1 MTGIEMVP
9 LATEVFGELRIP
21 ATLAMTQELEAIAQR
36 ATELARQS
44 RAANTL
50 RAYRSSWKQY
60 ALWCARFGFEPL
72 GADPQVVA
80 LHIAAIADRLAP
92 ATIRLRLSAIVAAHR
107 LLDLQLDPKHRV
119 IAAVTGGAMRQTGRP
134 GKRLATPVQ
143 SAALRKIAEACP
155 SDAVGVRDRAMI
167 LLGFGAACRRSEL
180 VALDIADVVADERGA
195 AVTFV
200 RSKTDQEGQGAVV
213 AIHGSDDPALDIR
226 AALAAWLT
234 IRRRHMET
242 DENGQKTER
251 ERRGRVP
258 LFCQLSKTGRPLGR
272 KLSDYAVVRMIKGAA
287 SRAGLDPTG
296 YSGHSLRS
304 GLATTAAGAGATLA
318 EVMDQGRWRSVE
330 MAKHYVRDAEIWRNA
345 ASRAMNAGERVEPA
359 PSKAAAPTPPP
370 APPLDADAVLEE
382 NQPKVAVEEVAM
394 PKSSETGVG
403 PALPFEVRVSHPKPF
418 NETETGGHLRRSEE
432 AVEAI
437 LAGRRSLSPAERT
450 VLRREFRNAFLAVRA
465 ACDKGFFRDY
475 GTRNIMMGVSFEAA
489 GIFVRAKKDI
499 NLDAMLADLR
509 FIPTAIEMDLDLPRG
524 DEVPRALRAAR
535 LCWEESIHLGK
546 AAFQRTREYLSG
558 AQVGVVRNLR

>member
-1 MTGIEMVP
+1 M
-9 LATEVFGELRIP
+9 LR
-21 ATLAMTQELEAIAQR
+21 
-36 ATELARQS
+36 
-44 RAANTL
+44 
-50 RAYRSSWKQY
+50 
-60 ALWCARFGFEPL
+60 F
-72 GADPQVVA
+72 
-80 LHIAAIADRLAP
+80 
-92 ATIRLRLSAIVAAHR
+92 R

-119 IAAVTGGAMRQTGRP
+119 IAAVTGGAMRQTGRT

-195 AVTFV
+195 AVTIA

-213 AIHGSDDPALDIR
+213 AIHGSDDPVLDIR

-234 IRRRHMET
+234 IRRCHVET

-345 ASRAMNAGERVEPA
+345 ASRAMNAGERVEPV
-359 PSKAAAPTPPP
+359 PLKTAAPPPPPP
-370 APPLDADAVLEE
+370 ATPLDADAVLEE
-382 NQPKVAVEEVAM
+382 NPPKVAVEEVAM
-394 PKSSETGVG
+394 PKSSETGG
-403 PALPFEVRVSHPKPF
+403 GAALPFEVRFLPPKPF

-437 LAGRRSLSPAERT
+437 IAKRRSLSQADQSA
-450 VLRREFRNAFLAVRA
+450 LRRGFRNAFLAVRA

-475 GTRNIMMGVSFEAA
+475 ETRNIVMGVSFEAA

-499 NLDAMLADLR
+499 DLDAMLADLR

-535 LCWEESIHLGK
+535 LCWEANSHLGK
-546 AAFQRTREYLSG
+546 AALRRTREYLSEAQIG
-558 AQVGVVRNLR
+558 AVRNLR